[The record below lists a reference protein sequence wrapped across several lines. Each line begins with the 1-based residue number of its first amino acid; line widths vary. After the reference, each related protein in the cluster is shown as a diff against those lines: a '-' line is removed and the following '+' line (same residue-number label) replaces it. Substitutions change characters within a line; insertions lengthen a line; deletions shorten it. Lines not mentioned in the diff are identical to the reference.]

1 MFGVN
6 FNYFSAYMRANI
18 LILAESVIGIF
29 CYQEIATLLVEDT
42 IAVIGIFF
50 NQGIATFLAE
60 GEYDSSKRI
69 ILFGMFLQLF

>member
-1 MFGVN
+1 M
-6 FNYFSAYMRANI
+6 
-18 LILAESVIGIF
+18 
-29 CYQEIATLLVEDT
+29 EDT

-69 ILFGMFLQLF
+69 ILFGMFLQLFVSQFILLREIMKTNDNKSFIKKF